1 MKSEDLRR
9 SSIRF
14 GVTVVLA
21 MVVVLPSWAGSLEEQ
36 LALHLYS
43 PEAIMRHSREIDL
56 TPDQREAVSKAVR
69 SAQHEIMD
77 LQWEV
82 EDVAAD
88 LIESLAQSDADD
100 AQVMARLDDVLA
112 AENMIKRR
120 HILLLLE
127 IRHLLTVEQR
137 ASLRE
142 FSVTDWR

>member
-14 GVTVVLA
+14 GVIVVLA
-21 MVVVLPSWAGSLEEQ
+21 MVVVLPSWANSLEEQ
-36 LALHLYS
+36 LAFHLYS
-43 PEAIMRHSREIDL
+43 PEVIMRHSREIDL

-100 AQVMARLDDVLA
+100 AQVMARLDEVLA

-142 FSVTDWR
+142 FTLTDRR

>member
-14 GVTVVLA
+14 GVIVVLA

-36 LALHLYS
+36 LAFHLYS
-43 PEAIMRHSREIDL
+43 PEVIMRHSREIDL

-77 LQWEV
+77 LQWGV

-142 FSVTDWR
+142 FTVTDRR